1 MGRINLQE
9 FITIAK
15 EGLDRSFLVAK
26 FLCFLHVTNT
36 YLCAPV
42 MTQGP
47 SMLPTVS
54 LMGDLVLTKPVS
66 TRFGQVGTGDIVL
79 VRSPENPRKVLMKRV
94 KGMEGDSVTYVVD
107 PKNSDARQTVV
118 VPKGHVWIEGDNIY
132 NSYDS
137 RSFGAVPYGLIQ
149 SKVFWR
155 VRCSSLTSSPL
166 KLKDLFEL
174 HVIIQSL
181 CVVSKLKVRT
191 SRKFHRS
198 THQKKNR

>member
-1 MGRINLQE
+1 MCKFFLYDWQSSVFFFFFLLLAIFCLVC
-9 FITIAK
+9 
-15 EGLDRSFLVAK
+15 SF
-26 FLCFLHVTNT
+26 CFF
-36 YLCAPV
+36 
-42 MTQGP
+42 
-47 SMLPTVS
+47 SIILP
-54 LMGDLVLTKPVS
+54 
-66 TRFGQVGTGDIVL
+66 
-79 VRSPENPRKVLMKRV
+79 
-94 KGMEGDSVTYVVD
+94 
-107 PKNSDARQTVV
+107 PKNFPSLQ

-137 RSFGAVPYGLIQ
+137 RNFGAVPYGLIQ

-198 THQKKNR
+198 TRQKKNR